1 MKGLGTT
8 EDKRISWE
16 EVFTHPIFEN
26 YFENEV
32 KNNQHMENKY
42 KKVMADIRFQVNS
55 QNIDLKKFWSNL
67 GYNENK

>member
-1 MKGLGTT
+1 
-8 EDKRISWE
+8 
-16 EVFTHPIFEN
+16 
-26 YFENEV
+26 
-32 KNNQHMENKY
+32 MENKY